1 MSAQD
6 IYNKGERK
14 NTRSVHLLNLELS
27 VFNFSQLGT
36 GYLSGLS
43 VLLFLFGIATVF
55 DSLKTSEHSTNYGSL
70 LTSIGILNLLALVT
84 QSRDLVGLCIFSFCL
99 SAFEE
104 RGSKVEW
111 KPILLSVLIVGL
123 YGTGLVYFIPYSS
136 IFFTIYQSLGILF
149 FILSIYELARFTS
162 NKIEF

>member
-104 RGSKVEW
+104 RGSKV
-111 KPILLSVLIVGL
+111 
-123 YGTGLVYFIPYSS
+123 
-136 IFFTIYQSLGILF
+136 
-149 FILSIYELARFTS
+149 
-162 NKIEF
+162 